1 MKKAIIYKL
10 LYSLTFSIITLIVS
24 LTGLI
29 GSIDNFF
36 MDTLY
41 QTEKSVNQDI
51 IIVSID
57 DKSLEELGKFNEWS
71 RSYYTTLINK
81 LNSDNHNPA
90 VIGFDILFTGT
101 QDSEVD
107 KEFATTCN
115 NFDNI
120 VIGMNLLFNTEV
132 KLDNESLDSSVV
144 ISGISKAYED
154 LYNATE
160 SGYVNTII
168 DSNDGYIRKCIPT
181 INFKGKD
188 YKSFS
193 YKVYEKY
200 QKYHNSEVKSFE
212 ENKMMRFNYSSMP
225 NESYTIVSFSD
236 VINDKIPLETFE
248 GSIVLVGAFAE
259 GLQDSFFVPISR
271 GEKMHGVQIHA
282 NIIES
287 YFNDYFM
294 MEFDLLLLVL
304 LSTSIIF
311 LVAWFTYKSNF
322 IRCSIICAS
331 SSALV
336 LLLQTIL
343 FKVRLY
349 ASLLSIVTIIIIIY
363 IVQIVY
369 HYVYEKNIKTK
380 ALKAFKKY
388 VDPQVVDN
396 VIKQG
401 NYNVILGGEKVD
413 IACLFVDIRGFTTIS
428 ESLDPTEVVEII
440 NEYLSL
446 TSNSILN
453 NKGTLDKYIGDATM
467 AIYNAPFRTDDYVYN
482 AVLTGIEI
490 AAGSEAIEKKFLEKY
505 NKRVSFGIGINCG
518 KAVVGNIGSN
528 FRMDYTAIGDTV
540 NTAARLESC
549 AKPGEILIS
558 EAVYEIVKD
567 KIDCEFVEA
576 FKFKGKNELVNTY
589 RVTGLKK

>member
-51 IIVSID
+51 IIVSIN

-101 QDSEVD
+101 QDSAVD

-144 ISGISKAYED
+144 ISGVSKAYED

-200 QKYHNSEVKSFE
+200 QKYNNSEVKSFE
-212 ENKMMRFNYSSMP
+212 ENKIMRFNYSSMP
-225 NESYTIVSFSD
+225 NESYTIV
-236 VINDKIPLETFE
+236 
-248 GSIVLVGAFAE
+248 
-259 GLQDSFFVPISR
+259 
-271 GEKMHGVQIHA
+271 
-282 NIIES
+282 
-287 YFNDYFM
+287 
-294 MEFDLLLLVL
+294 
-304 LSTSIIF
+304 
-311 LVAWFTYKSNF
+311 
-322 IRCSIICAS
+322 
-331 SSALV
+331 
-336 LLLQTIL
+336 
-343 FKVRLY
+343 
-349 ASLLSIVTIIIIIY
+349 
-363 IVQIVY
+363 
-369 HYVYEKNIKTK
+369 
-380 ALKAFKKY
+380 
-388 VDPQVVDN
+388 
-396 VIKQG
+396 
-401 NYNVILGGEKVD
+401 
-413 IACLFVDIRGFTTIS
+413 
-428 ESLDPTEVVEII
+428 
-440 NEYLSL
+440 
-446 TSNSILN
+446 
-453 NKGTLDKYIGDATM
+453 
-467 AIYNAPFRTDDYVYN
+467 
-482 AVLTGIEI
+482 
-490 AAGSEAIEKKFLEKY
+490 
-505 NKRVSFGIGINCG
+505 
-518 KAVVGNIGSN
+518 
-528 FRMDYTAIGDTV
+528 
-540 NTAARLESC
+540 
-549 AKPGEILIS
+549 
-558 EAVYEIVKD
+558 
-567 KIDCEFVEA
+567 
-576 FKFKGKNELVNTY
+576 
-589 RVTGLKK
+589 